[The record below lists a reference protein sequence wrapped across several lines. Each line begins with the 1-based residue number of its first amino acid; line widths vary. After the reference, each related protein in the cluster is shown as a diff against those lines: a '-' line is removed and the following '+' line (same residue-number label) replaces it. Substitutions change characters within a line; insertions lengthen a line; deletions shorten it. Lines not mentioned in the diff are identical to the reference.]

1 MPEQQVSSAAEFT
14 VVIEGPAVSR
24 TYPLVS
30 VSSIL
35 LNATTI
41 LRDSAIEIISPT
53 VKEVEIDLEA
63 GFPREGSYVQ
73 DVVLKVMEFVS
84 EKTAPIVQAI
94 PITDIVKHANETLNL
109 AEHFRKFWR
118 QHKDARVERVENGD
132 ALVVG
137 GDGETLPL
145 PQKSLKDIEATLR
158 ILSELDQSRLR
169 SVEIRTPD
177 STEVR
182 IKYEPASPISSA
194 EMRQLNAALRRLTRE
209 AKYGGAVMLA
219 ADTVAALPPSEPS
232 ITLRGQIR
240 ELDFDSRTGRLRV
253 LDGTSI
259 PEGTYTFE
267 LVGEQSLIDI
277 KSLLGES
284 TVLVDC
290 IAKGRGK
297 RRRLLVYSVR
307 PAR

>member
-1 MPEQQVSSAAEFT
+1 
-14 VVIEGPAVSR
+14 
-24 TYPLVS
+24 
-30 VSSIL
+30 
-35 LNATTI
+35 
-41 LRDSAIEIISPT
+41 
-53 VKEVEIDLEA
+53 
-63 GFPREGSYVQ
+63 
-73 DVVLKVMEFVS
+73 
-84 EKTAPIVQAI
+84 
-94 PITDIVKHANETLNL
+94 
-109 AEHFRKFWR
+109 
-118 QHKDARVERVENGD
+118 
-132 ALVVG
+132 
-137 GDGETLPL
+137 
-145 PQKSLKDIEATLR
+145 
-158 ILSELDQSRLR
+158 
-169 SVEIRTPD
+169 
-177 STEVR
+177 
-182 IKYEPASPISSA
+182 
-194 EMRQLNAALRRLTRE
+194 
-209 AKYGGAVMLA
+209 MLA

-253 LDGTSI
+253 LDGASI